1 VAFKR
6 RSIVVFLAALLTVF
20 AASSTLAAPPVKEPL
35 VIEDADFDNLCAFP
49 VRIEITANKE
59 YVKFFSDGRI
69 LVNGKLFAR
78 ITNLDTDQSMDVNIS
93 GPAHITLATERTMGR
108 GILLLFP
115 EDATGPGLLLLT
127 GRVDVVRGEDGFIT
141 NYTVRGT
148 SVNVCAALAA

>member
-1 VAFKR
+1 MASRR
-6 RSIVVFLAALLTVF
+6 RSIVVFAAALLTLL
-20 AASSTLAAPPVKEPL
+20 AASTTLAAPPVKEPL

-59 YVKFFSDGRI
+59 YVKFFSDGRL

-78 ITNLDTDQSMDVNIS
+78 ITNLETDESMDVNIS
-93 GPAHITLATERTMGR
+93 GPAHITLTTERTMGR

-115 EDATGPGLLLLT
+115 QDATGPGLLLLT
-127 GRVDVVRGEDGFIT
+127 GRVDIIRGEDGFIT
-141 NYTVRGT
+141 NYDIRGT